1 MSSALE
7 SPVPWLPPSLPAR
20 WILTALASFRKA
32 AVSGSHGRWRTRCIH
47 SRAMTVFI
55 VTPSLY
61 FSTSV
66 PTQSILSRR
75 SARDSPAP
83 IADFGTRP
91 RSLPRQAGYGEI
103 SLTSIQVVLGF
114 TLGTL
119 LIVEVLPY
127 SGTLH
132 SHGIR
137 PTAALVPTLTRP
149 NWGMSAYR
157 PSLRRLH
164 LSRVFLI
171 VPDVLHPVTIW
182 MTSSQQVR

>member
-132 SHGIR
+132 SRSIR

-149 NWGMSAYR
+149 NRAC
-157 PSLRRLH
+157 PLTDRLYDAF
-164 LSRVFLI
+164 SRLFLI

-182 MTSSQQVR
+182 MTSPQPLR